1 MLTQIWSVIDI
12 IVISGHFCS
21 FAPLFMSKIKILKK
35 YIILLHMCTINQE
48 HMMYGSWDMKCDRQN
63 FFVIFGH
70 FSPFYPPERW
80 KYQKW
85 KKKPGDII
93 ILYWLYCSR
102 DMTCDG
108 CNCYFHFGL
117 YFSLLLPP
125 NSPKNQNFIK
135 MKKNPGDI
143 IILHQCP
150 KNHDHMLYCSWEME
164 HDKCNCYFSFWPILC
179 PFTLFALL
187 TTQKIKISKNKKST
201 PGDIIILHKCIKNY
215 D

>member
-63 FFVIFGH
+63 FFVIFSH

-135 MKKNPGDI
+135 MKKTLEISSFYTSVPKIMI
-143 IILHQCP
+143 IC
-150 KNHDHMLYCSWEME
+150 
-164 HDKCNCYFSFWPILC
+164 
-179 PFTLFALL
+179 FTDPEKWNMTNVIVIFHFGLFYALL
-187 TTQKIKISKNKKST
+187 
-201 PGDIIILHKCIKNY
+201 PFLPF
-215 D
+215 

>member
-1 MLTQIWSVIDI
+1 
-12 IVISGHFCS
+12 
-21 FAPLFMSKIKILKK
+21 
-35 YIILLHMCTINQE
+35 
-48 HMMYGSWDMKCDRQN
+48 MMYGSWDMKCDRQN

-179 PFTLFALL
+179 PFNNPKNQNFKKQEINSWRYHYF
-187 TTQKIKISKNKKST
+187 TQVYQKLWLDDVQFLRYVAWQTDRQTDGRMDGRTDGS
-201 PGDIIILHKCIKNY
+201 DM
-215 D
+215 